1 MDPKKWLEGI
11 VKVEDLLNVYWDTV
25 KISQKG
31 DIFIKNLNITF
42 RTINHESSFM
52 FPPFPISPN
61 PNAIVIKQ

>member
-11 VKVEDLLNVYWDTV
+11 VKVEDLLNVDWDTV

-42 RTINHESSFM
+42 RTINH
-52 FPPFPISPN
+52 
-61 PNAIVIKQ
+61 